1 MPQRNDRSRSTPTTS
16 PKNNSWF
23 RMQAGHQS
31 DADIYIYDEIG
42 FWGVTAKQFISDLNA
57 LGDITHINLHINSP
71 GGDVFEGIAIFN
83 ALKTHGASI
92 TVYVDGVAASMAS
105 VIAMVGNPVIMPEN
119 TFMMIHKPF
128 GFTGGDAEDMRTY
141 ADLLDKVE
149 AVLLPA
155 YAQKTG
161 KTTDEIAAMLA
172 DETWMSGAECLAHGF
187 ADQVTPA
194 VKAMAC
200 IQSKRT
206 EEFKK
211 MPESIRNMITPPRNS
226 APRVPDDEPAA
237 PRTPVQAAAPV
248 VDENSIRAQ
257 VLAEQKARVNGI
269 NDLFAMFG
277 GRYQALQAQCLADPE
292 CSLEQAREKLL
303 NEMGRESTPSN
314 KNTPAHIYAGNGNF
328 VGDGIRQALMA
339 RAGFEKTERDNVY
352 NGMTLR
358 EYARMS
364 LTERGIGVSSYNPM
378 QMVGAAFTHS
388 TSDFGN
394 ILLDVANKA
403 ILQGWEDAPETY
415 EQWTRKGQL
424 SDFKIAHRVG
434 MGGFSALRQVREG
447 AEYKYV
453 TTGDKQATIALA
465 TYGELFSITRQAIIN
480 DDLNMLTDV
489 PMKLG
494 RAAKSTIADLVY
506 AILTS
511 NPKISTDNVSLFDK
525 AKHANVLESAAMD
538 VASLDKARQLMR
550 VQKEGE
556 RHLNIRPAFVLVTA
570 TPHLAVYDP
579 TVQFEFWFS
588 EKRITD
594 IRQVETSARYLG
606 TALYWIAASINIR
619 PGHDYYFYVRS
630 VNTVGKSAFVEAVGR
645 ASDDAEGYLDFF
657 KGKITESHL
666 GKELLEK
673 VELTENN
680 ASKLE
685 EFSKEWKDANDKWNA
700 MWGVKI
706 EQTKDGK
713 HYVAGIGLSMEDTEE
728 GKLSQFLVAA
738 NRIAFI
744 DPSNGNTRP
753 MFVGQ
758 GDQIFMNDVFL
769 KRLTAPTITSGGSPP
784 VFSLT
789 SDGKLTAKNAD
800 ISGSVNANSGTLNN
814 VTINENCQ
822 IKGKLSANQIEGDI
836 VKTVSKSFPRTSTYA
851 SGTITV
857 RISDDQKFDRQ
868 VMIPP
873 VLFRG
878 GKHENFNSNNQ
889 QSYWYSTCRLR
900 VTRNGQEIFNQ
911 STTDAQGV
919 FSSVIDMPAGQG
931 TLTLTFTV
939 SSSGANNWTPTT
951 SISDLLVV
959 VMKKSTAGIS
969 IS

>member
-1 MPQRNDRSRSTPTTS
+1 MSQRNDRSRSTPTAS

-161 KTTDEIAAMLA
+161 KTTDEVAAMLA

-226 APRVPDDEPAA
+226 ATREPENKNTASQTQEQTTAQVATTATTTNAPSADES
-237 PRTPVQAAAPV
+237 
-248 VDENSIRAQ
+248 SIRAQ
-257 VLAEQKARVNGI
+257 VLAEQKARVSGI
-269 NDLFAMFG
+269 NELFGMFG
-277 GRYQALQAQCLADPE
+277 GRYQTLQASCLSDPE

-303 NEMGRESTPSN
+303 NEMGKEFSPSN

-364 LTERGIGVSSYNPM
+364 LTERGIGVSGYNPM

-556 RHLNIRPAFVLVTA
+556 RHLNIRPAFVLVPTA
-570 TPHLAVYDP
+570 MESVANQVIRSSSVKGADINAGIINPVKDFA
-579 TVQFEFWFS
+579 TVIAEPRLDDNSQTTF
-588 EKRITD
+588 
-594 IRQVETSARYLG
+594 YL
-606 TALYWIAASINIR
+606 AASKGSDTIEVAYLNGVDTPYIDQME
-619 PGHDYYFYVRS
+619 GFS
-630 VNTVGKSAFVEAVGR
+630 VDSVT
-645 ASDDAEGYLDFF
+645 
-657 KGKITESHL
+657 
-666 GKELLEK
+666 
-673 VELTENN
+673 
-680 ASKLE
+680 
-685 EFSKEWKDANDKWNA
+685 
-700 MWGVKI
+700 
-706 EQTKDGK
+706 TK
-713 HYVAGIGLSMEDTEE
+713 
-728 GKLSQFLVAA
+728 
-738 NRIAFI
+738 
-744 DPSNGNTRP
+744 
-753 MFVGQ
+753 
-758 GDQIFMNDVFL
+758 
-769 KRLTAPTITSGGSPP
+769 
-784 VFSLT
+784 
-789 SDGKLTAKNAD
+789 
-800 ISGSVNANSGTLNN
+800 
-814 VTINENCQ
+814 
-822 IKGKLSANQIEGDI
+822 
-836 VKTVSKSFPRTSTYA
+836 
-851 SGTITV
+851 V
-857 RISDDQKFDRQ
+857 RIDAG
-868 VMIPP
+868 VAP
-873 VLFRG
+873 VDHRG
-878 GKHENFNSNNQ
+878 
-889 QSYWYSTCRLR
+889 
-900 VTRNGQEIFNQ
+900 
-911 STTDAQGV
+911 
-919 FSSVIDMPAGQG
+919 
-931 TLTLTFTV
+931 
-939 SSSGANNWTPTT
+939 
-951 SISDLLVV
+951 LV
-959 VMKKSTAGIS
+959 KCTA
-969 IS
+969 